1 VTVDTGLE
9 RLKDARAPVKVALTM
24 TSFGRPPVRIVRWRG
39 PTLRRIPE
47 DSVPDVR
54 PFRALR
60 FDPTTVGDL
69 GAVTAPPYDVID
81 PAARARLLERH
92 PANVVRLD
100 LPAEEIGDADPDDR
114 YRRAARTLA
123 SWRSDGTLRKDPH
136 PSVYVYEQTYRVP
149 GTDTERRQRGFFAR
163 LRLEAFGEGG
173 VLPHERTLTGP
184 KEDRYK
190 LLRATGVNTSPVVVL
205 FDDPAGTT
213 GARLAE
219 LAGTPAAV
227 DLTDD
232 DGVRHRLWPLP
243 ADGDGPESGLAAA
256 LIAAGEAAPVTIA
269 DGHHRYETALRYRDE
284 RRMTRSCEEDPPFD
298 YLLALFLDATDE
310 PLTVL
315 PTHRLVRSLGDDGA
329 AELLRRAEE
338 LFVVEPVASASALVE
353 AFDAVALARGG
364 EGRFGLWTRAGGAL
378 LRARR
383 HAFEAHRPE
392 GGSAVR
398 QLDVTLLGVALER
411 LAGVDAAAVA
421 AGAIAYDKSAAGAVA
436 AVERGD
442 ADAAWLLEGTPVAS
456 IEAVAREGDV
466 MPQKSTYFY
475 PKALTGLV
483 INPLEA

>member
-1 VTVDTGLE
+1 
-9 RLKDARAPVKVALTM
+9 M
-24 TSFGRPPVRIVRWRG
+24 
-39 PTLRRIPE
+39 
-47 DSVPDVR
+47 PDVR

-60 FDPTTVGDL
+60 FDPSAVGDL
-69 GAVTAPPYDVID
+69 AAVTAPPYDVID
-81 PAARARLLERH
+81 PAARARLVARH
-92 PANVVRLD
+92 PASVVQLD
-100 LPAEEIGDADPDDR
+100 LPTEQVGDADPDDR

-123 SWRSDGTLRKDPH
+123 AWRSDGTLRKDPH

-173 VLPHERTLTGP
+173 VLPHERTMTGP

-205 FDDPAGTT
+205 FDDAAGAT
-213 GARLAE
+213 GRRLAA
-219 LAGTPAAV
+219 LAETSPAV

-232 DGVRHRLWPLP
+232 DGVRHRLWAVP
-243 ADGDGPESGLAAA
+243 ADGAGPEAELAAA
-256 LIAAGEAAPVTIA
+256 LVDAAAAGPVTIA

-298 YLLALFLDATDE
+298 YLLALFLDAAGE

-315 PTHRLVRSLGDDGA
+315 PTHRLVRSIGDDGA
-329 AELLRRAEE
+329 TALLARADD
-338 LFVVEPVASASALVE
+338 LFNVEPVASAAALVE
-353 AFDAVALARGG
+353 AFDGVGLARGG
-364 EGRFGLWTRAGGAL
+364 DGRFGLWTRGGGAL

-383 HAFEAHRPE
+383 HAFEAHLPE
-392 GGSAVR
+392 GGAAVR
-398 QLDVTLLGVALER
+398 ELDVTLLGIALER
-411 LAGVDAAAVA
+411 LAGIDADAVR
-421 AGAIAYDKSAAGAVA
+421 AGAIGYDKSAAGAVD
-436 AVERGD
+436 AVERGE

-456 IEAVAREGDV
+456 IEAVARDGDV